1 MRKTLRTCIAF
12 IAVSISLGYWCCQI
26 DQQAVAQ
33 EQADLAAPSRSV
45 SKLTYEK
52 AVWIFNHAIETHYLH
67 EHEEAADQVVIDGAE
82 KCTVDADCSGFV
94 SYLLSQEAPKQY
106 ESIIALQPKR
116 DYPQAKSYVRFF
128 QSLSSDA
135 PTGGWLG
142 VKSYRDLRRGDII
155 AWAKPPAPEQAG
167 KRRGN
172 TGHVMIA
179 SGPAGTPETTNVD
192 GQPVRFV
199 PVAVIDCSS
208 VNHFRPEVL
217 PPQTN
222 QDHRDGLGMGTV
234 RLIVDDNDNV
244 IGYWEGT
251 YSNESQVA
259 IHHPTYSDLI
269 AFARL
274 ERIQ

>member
-1 MRKTLRTCIAF
+1 MRKAIALCT
-12 IAVSISLGYWCCQI
+12 IALSLGYLCHSF
-26 DQQAVAQ
+26 DQRAFAQ
-33 EQADLAAPSRSV
+33 EQAGLAAPSHSV
-45 SKLTYEK
+45 GALTYEK
-52 AVWIFNHAIETHYLH
+52 AIWVFNHATETHYLH
-67 EHEEAADQVVIDGAE
+67 EHEDAAQQVAIDGSE

-94 SYLLSQEAPKQY
+94 SYLLSQTAPKQY
-106 ESIIALQPKR
+106 ESVLALQPSR
-116 DYPQAKSYVRFF
+116 DYPQAKSYARFF
-128 QSLSSDA
+128 QSLSSDT
-135 PTGGWLG
+135 PSGGWLG
-142 VKSYRDLRRGDII
+142 LKSYRALRRGDII
-155 AWAKPPAPEQAG
+155 AWAKPPSPEQAG

-217 PPQTN
+217 PPQTS

-234 RLIVDDNDNV
+234 RLIVDDNDKV

-251 YSNESQVA
+251 YSNESQVN
-259 IHHPTYSDLI
+259 IHHPTYSDI
-269 AFARL
+269 IGFARL
-274 ERIQ
+274 ERIE